1 MRPHTLGFAVAL
13 FVSACLTGSGPP
25 VRPEASLLD
34 RAEASAHR
42 LRAEELLGAG
52 DLDGARREIGLALR
66 QDPTDPPSALL
77 ASLLDRAMLDEAAA
91 FEHLLLSLDPTSE
104 LSLLALSG
112 LQNVAETSSQRRR
125 LAATLDELLRRP
137 NLRPE
142 LAARATALLVN
153 TLRHLGRDGEAAQL
167 VEKLGWVR
175 ELLLIGPF
183 DNDQNSGFE
192 TAYPPE
198 AAFERERSY
207 PGKLRPVSWR
217 RVEHFHPEGAVDLV
231 ALLDPSS
238 WACAYLASDIE
249 SDRPQPVLFHLGAAR
264 GVKLWLNGRLLLS
277 DEGAEF
283 FAFDQHLVAGEL
295 RAGRNRVLAKVCQR
309 TGPWRFGLRLS
320 APEGRPLQ
328 GARSLLPE
336 GAVAAAPEPPA
347 TGESPAPV
355 DPLAR
360 LRHSEPLL
368 ADLLSI
374 EWAQAR
380 GLAKEALRLCT
391 ALAARQPRSALP
403 LLWLARLQFIL
414 EQPDA
419 ALKSLLA
426 ALRLAPQLPAG
437 LLERARYE
445 RSQRR
450 AERAMRQLQPA
461 QAAGPLP
468 LPLELMWARLLSDR
482 GFANDAL
489 RLLREL
495 SSRHSDHPEVWRRLA
510 QAQRALGF
518 LPQAEHAFRR
528 ALELDQLQADVF
540 DALIE
545 FALERQDSARALDLI
560 RAKSAAFPGL
570 IASNLREATVLW
582 TRQET
587 DAALAAVRRIEAI
600 APEYWLVHRVR
611 GDILF
616 YQGERQAAIASY
628 RRALELSP
636 DNPKLREYLDYL
648 EQRPDPVLDRYDLG
662 EDEIER
668 RLADRPAPGAFPEAA
683 AVFLLDD
690 MVTHVFADG
699 SSKNRVRQAYLI
711 LNERGQREFSRF
723 RVPSMSS
730 FFLETAETIQPDG
743 TRQEPTSVAP
753 GVIHFP
759 ALQPGS
765 VIYVAYRYDASPP
778 TWMQEHFAMSFRFQ
792 GSWPVRHSRWVL
804 ALPRQ
809 RQLQVYRH
817 GDGIEERSE
826 SLGEDRVLIFAAR
839 DVPMIPDEPM
849 SPPQRALAAAVFVS
863 TIPSWDVLAR
873 WQNSLIRDQF
883 EIDAAIR
890 EKTRELCADLTE
902 PLDKVRAVFEFVSR
916 DIRYLDHDTGIFG
929 KKPNKAV
936 EVFGNRFGDCK
947 DKATLMIA
955 MLREVGI
962 RAAYAAIRTR
972 PRGPVFWEVPDAQ
985 TDHIITYIPAQAG
998 IPHDLFV
1005 DGTSRF
1011 GHVAWLPDADQ
1022 GVEALVLEGDGF
1034 RRVRTPEL
1042 PPEASSLVS
1051 DLRWSLQ
1058 GEDALM
1064 AEGTEEWRGW
1074 FAAMHR
1080 SGLNVEGRRR
1090 EELAR
1095 ELGQRFPGAR
1105 VPEASFEH
1113 LDDQA
1118 PVARASY
1125 RMEVPGR
1132 VRREGA
1138 DSRVNLIWPAN
1149 LTRGLAVLERRRLP
1163 LSFAGRFEF
1172 QTRVVL
1178 ALPQGASV
1186 KSLPEARQIESP
1198 DLMYSL
1204 RCTAAAGEVRCE
1216 RFLSLR
1222 SREVPPERYP
1232 EFRELCRRIDQAESQ
1247 DVVFSARR

>member
-1 MRPHTLGFAVAL
+1 MRPRTLLIAAYLWF
-13 FVSACLTGSGPP
+13 SACVTGSGPP
-25 VRPEASLLD
+25 VRPEVSPLD

-52 DLDGARREIGLALR
+52 DIEGARREIELALR

-91 FEHLLLSLDPTSE
+91 FEHLLLSLDPDSE

-112 LQNVAETSSQRRR
+112 LQNAAETSGQRRR
-125 LAATLDELLRRP
+125 LAAALEELLRRP

-142 LAARATALLVN
+142 VAARATALLAN
-153 TLRHLGRDGEAAQL
+153 TLRHLGRDREAARQ

-175 ELLLIGPF
+175 EWWLIGPF

-198 AAFERERSY
+198 AAFEPDGSY
-207 PGKLRPVSWR
+207 PGKLRPVGWR
-217 RVEHFHPEGAVDLV
+217 RVEHFHPEGPVDLV

-238 WACAYLASDIE
+238 WACAYLATDID
-249 SDRPQPVLFHLGAAR
+249 SDRPGPVRFHLGATR
-264 GVKLWLNGRLLLS
+264 GIKLWLNGRLLLS

-283 FAFDQHLVAGEL
+283 FAFDQHRAMGEL

-309 TGPWRFGLRLS
+309 TGPWRFGLRVTDTD
-320 APEGRPLQ
+320 GRPLPW
-328 GARSLLPE
+328 ARSRLPQ
-336 GAVAAAPEPPA
+336 GPVAAEAEPQAAREPPA
-347 TGESPAPV
+347 PF
-355 DPLAR
+355 DPLSR
-360 LRHSEPLL
+360 LREREAILAQLLHIEWLESRGRWKDAL
-368 ADLLSI
+368 ADCSDFS
-374 EWAQAR
+374 AR
-380 GLAKEALRLCT
+380 HPRA
-391 ALAARQPRSALP
+391 ALA
-403 LLWLARLQFIL
+403 LLWQARLQFAL

-426 ALRLAPQLPAG
+426 ALRASPRLPAAV
-437 LLERARYE
+437 LERARFE
-445 RSQRR
+445 RTHRR
-450 AERAMRQLQPA
+450 AERAMHWL
-461 QAAGPLP
+461 GPLRQEGP
-468 LPLELMWARLLSDR
+468 AALPIELLWARLLLDR

-489 RLLREL
+489 PLLREL
-495 SSRHSDHPEVWRRLA
+495 TRRHPDHPEAWHRLA

-518 LPQAEHAFRR
+518 LPQAEQAFART
-528 ALELDQLQADVF
+528 LELDRLQADVF
-540 DALIE
+540 DALIQ
-545 FALERQDSARALDLI
+545 FALERQDSARALELI
-560 RAKSAAFPGL
+560 RQKSAAFPGL

-587 DAALAAVRRIEAI
+587 DAALVAVRLIEAI

-616 YQGERQAAIASY
+616 YRGERQAAIASY

-648 EQRPDPVLDRYDLG
+648 EQRSDPVLDRYDLS
-662 EDEIER
+662 EEELER
-668 RLADRPAPGAFPEAA
+668 RLAERPPPGAFPEAA

-723 RVPSMSS
+723 RVPAMSS
-730 FFLETAETIQPDG
+730 FRLETAETIQPDG
-743 TRQEPTSVAP
+743 SRQEPTSVAP

-809 RQLQVYRH
+809 RELQVYRH
-817 GDGIEERSE
+817 GGGVEERTE
-826 SLGEDRVLIFAAR
+826 SLGDDRVFLWSAR

-890 EKTRELCADLTE
+890 EKTRELCAHLTE
-902 PLDKVRAVFEFVSR
+902 PRDKVRAVFEFVSR

-998 IPHDLFV
+998 IPQDLFV

-1011 GHVAWLPDADQ
+1011 GHVEWLPDADQ
-1022 GVEALVLEGDGF
+1022 GVEALVLEGEGF

-1042 PPEASSLVS
+1042 PPQASSLVS
-1051 DLRWSLQ
+1051 DLRWTLQ
-1058 GEDALM
+1058 GEDSLV

-1080 SGLNVEGRRR
+1080 SGLSVEGRRR

-1095 ELGQRFPGAR
+1095 ELGQRFAGAR

-1113 LDDQA
+1113 LDDQE
-1118 PVARASY
+1118 PVARARY

-1138 DSRVNLIWPAN
+1138 DTRVNLIWPAN
-1149 LTRGLAVLERRRLP
+1149 LTRSLAALDRRRLP
-1163 LSFAGRFEF
+1163 LFFAGRFEF
-1172 QTRVVL
+1172 LTRVVL
-1178 ALPQGASV
+1178 ALPQGVSV
-1186 KSLPEARQIESP
+1186 KSLPEAREIAST
-1198 DLMYSL
+1198 DLKYSL
-1204 RCTAAAGEVRCE
+1204 RCAAAAGEVRCE
-1216 RFLSLR
+1216 RSLSLL
-1222 SREVPPERYP
+1222 SREVPAERYP
-1232 EFRELCRRIDQAESQ
+1232 EFREACRRIDQAESQ
-1247 DVVFSARR
+1247 EVVFGARR